1 VYELYVWRGSNPDGP
16 SRASQDTKKTAAQS
30 SVSREAFAGTRE
42 SSVMLG
48 VLEEFS

>member
-1 VYELYVWRGSNPDGP
+1 MYG
-16 SRASQDTKKTAAQS
+16 AAVTQMAQAGLRRTRRRQRRS
-30 SVSREAFAGTRE
+30 PSVSREAFAGTRE